1 MSRFSETARVLA
13 TFPVALALAGA
24 QPSERANCLRTLDR
38 ETAATERALA
48 RFESSGSADVAKAR
62 EVLAAATSDRDRL
75 EKRKVS
81 VFCGPSRAE
90 ELVFLNHLTLGF
102 GAWIAARSRRPA
114 ADYDLASIIRRAR
127 VHRDRGRSRLR

>member
-1 MSRFSETARVLA
+1 MSRSSEKRRALA
-13 TFPVALALAGA
+13 TFSVALVLAGA
-24 QPSERANCLRTLDR
+24 PPSERADCLRTLER
-38 ETAATERALA
+38 ETAATDRALA

-75 EKRKVS
+75 EKRRVS
-81 VFCGPSRAE
+81 SFCGPSRAE

-102 GAWIAARSRRPA
+102 GAWIAARSRRPG
-114 ADYDLASIIRRAR
+114 ADYELASIIRRAR